1 MRPHSVPS
9 SQDGSPTVGGAD
21 VGGGVCGDDADMDMD
36 VDVDVDVDADDADV
50 LGVGEGTTVVATV
63 GPDDAVALVEPV
75 PRTEACW
82 EQPAAETS
90 TATTKPATPVLMSRP

>member
-21 VGGGVCGDDADMDMD
+21 VGGGVCGDDAD
-36 VDVDVDVDADDADV
+36 VDVDVDVRDADV
-50 LGVGEGTTVVATV
+50 LGVGEGATVVAAV
-63 GPDDAVALVEPV
+63 EPDDVVALVEPV